1 MTALSGKERRQQVRA
16 VVEGLRA
23 AAREAGAELPAVYAE
38 EIALDGLALC
48 DQLGITRLGDGVV
61 LHTAP
66 EGAKDLPKL
75 LGYADGSGQWYRDG
89 TKYIAEQPEQGAP
102 VDREVGA

>member
-1 MTALSGKERRQQVRA
+1 MTAVAERERRQQVKA

-23 AAREAGAELPAVYAE
+23 AALEAGTELPVVYAE
-38 EIALDGLALC
+38 RIALDGLALC
-48 DQLGITRLGDGVV
+48 DQLGVTRLGDGVV

-66 EGAKDLPKL
+66 EGARDLPKL

-89 TKYIAEQPEQGAP
+89 TKYLAEQPEGRPAATK
-102 VDREVGA
+102 EVGG